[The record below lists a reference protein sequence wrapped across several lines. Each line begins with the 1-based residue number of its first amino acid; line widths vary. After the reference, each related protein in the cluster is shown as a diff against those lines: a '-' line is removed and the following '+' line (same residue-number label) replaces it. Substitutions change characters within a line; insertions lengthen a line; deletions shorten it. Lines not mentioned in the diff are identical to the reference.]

1 MAINWG
7 TGVLGGVIGALAAT
21 GVIFGTASMG
31 YFPAPSDSQF
41 RTWLLKHPSIIYEMR
56 DQAEI
61 DAFNA
66 EERGIQEK
74 VDKLGIKTFLDP
86 KLAYVAGPSDAK
98 KTVVEFFDYNC
109 AHCRHNFP
117 VLKKFYEAHKGD
129 TQFAFI
135 ELPIFGDASNNAAR
149 SALAARRQEGKYLAF
164 HFAMMQQKNAIGT
177 AETVESAN
185 KAGLDL
191 DRLMADLKDPEIA
204 KQLASAHAVA
214 QRIGLTGT
222 PLFIINGKVHSGE
235 VTEAEL
241 KQLSE
246 S

>member
-1 MAINWG
+1 MAFNWG
-7 TGVLGGVIGALAAT
+7 TGVLGGVVGALAAS
-21 GVIFGTASMG
+21 GIMFGAASFG
-31 YFPAPSDSQF
+31 YFPAPSDAQF

-66 EERGIQEK
+66 EERGTQEK
-74 VDKLGIKTFLDP
+74 VDKLGMKTFLDP
-86 KLAYVAGPSDAK
+86 KLAYVAGPKDAK

-117 VLKKFYEAHKGD
+117 VLKKFYEKHKGD

-135 ELPIFGDASNNAAR
+135 ELPIFGEASDAAAR

-164 HFAMMQQKNAIGT
+164 HFAMMEQKNAIGT

-191 DRLMADLKDPEIA
+191 NKLMADLKDPEIA
-204 KQLASAHAVA
+204 KQMASAHALA
-214 QRIGLTGT
+214 KRIGLTGT

-241 KQLSE
+241 KQMTE

>member
-1 MAINWG
+1 MANWG
-7 TGVLGGVIGALAAT
+7 NGILGGAIGALAAT
-21 GVIFGTASMG
+21 AVIFGAASLG
-31 YFPAPSDSQF
+31 YFPAPTDKQM
-41 RTWLLKHPSIIYEMR
+41 RGWLLTHSSIIYEMR

-74 VDKLGIKTFLDP
+74 VDKLGMKTFLDP
-86 KLAYVAGPSDAK
+86 KLAYVAGPKDAK
-98 KTVVEFFDYNC
+98 KSVVEFFDYNC

-117 VLKKFYEAHKGD
+117 VLKKFYEKHKAD

-135 ELPIFGDASNNAAR
+135 ELPIFGAASNDAAR
-149 SALAARRQEGKYLAF
+149 SALAARHQGDKYLAF
-164 HFAMMQQKNAIGT
+164 HFAMMEQKGAIGT
-177 AETVESAN
+177 AETVDSAN

-191 DRLMADLKDPEIA
+191 NRLMADLKDPKVA
-204 KQLASAHAVA
+204 KELASAHALA
-214 QRIGLTGT
+214 TRIGLTGT

-241 KQLSE
+241 KQLTE

>member
-1 MAINWG
+1 MASNWG
-7 TGVLGGVIGALAAT
+7 TGVVGGVIGALVASGVMFGAA
-21 GVIFGTASMG
+21 GLG
-31 YFPAPSDSQF
+31 YFPAPSDQQF

-66 EERGIQEK
+66 EERGIQDK

-86 KLAYVAGPSDAK
+86 KLAYVAGPKDAK
-98 KTVVEFFDYNC
+98 KTLVEFFDYNC

-117 VLKKFYEAHKGD
+117 ILKKFYEKHKGD
-129 TQFAFI
+129 TQFAFV
-135 ELPIFGDASNNAAR
+135 ELPIFGDASNAAAR
-149 SALAARRQEGKYLAF
+149 SALAARHQDGKYIPF
-164 HFAMMQQKNAIGT
+164 HFAMMEQKGAIGT

-191 DRLMADLKDPEIA
+191 NRLMADLKDPGIA
-204 KQLASAHAVA
+204 KQLASAHALA

-241 KQLSE
+241 KQMTE